1 MPHNGTPR
9 LHGLKNYLVE
19 KAVKVLR
26 FIHDHLGNVG
36 LIFLL
41 VIAAMFAWDCFREA
55 KASRMEVV
63 ENKMLE
69 RLKAY
74 HQANG
79 RYPDSL
85 RVLVIANSPQ
95 EIQTLADIQLID
107 YQRTN
112 GGFVL
117 SYKSA
122 DGYQS
127 FRHETW

>member
-1 MPHNGTPR
+1 MKALR
-9 LHGLKNYLVE
+9 LIHNYL
-19 KAVKVLR
+19 
-26 FIHDHLGNVG
+26 GNIG
-36 LIFLL
+36 LAILL
-41 VIAAMFAWDCFREA
+41 AIIAMFVWRCFQDA
-55 KASRMEVV
+55 KASRMEIV

-69 RLKAY
+69 RLEAC

-85 RVLVIANSPQ
+85 QALVVTNSPQ
-95 EIQTLADIQLID
+95 EIQMLADVGMID

-112 GGFVL
+112 SGFIL

-127 FRHETW
+127 FRYEKW